1 MTSRLIV
8 VNAAALDKRRDLLKR
23 YMAAYRREL
32 DHFLD
37 VIELGVRPLVSAADG
52 VQALV
57 LADAA
62 MKSLRESRVV
72 RID

>member
-1 MTSRLIV
+1 VKNFFLE
-8 VNAAALDKRRDLLKR
+8 R
-23 YMAAYRREL
+23 YMTAYRREL

-62 MKSLRESRVV
+62 MKSLRDSRVV
-72 RID
+72 KID